1 MIMKEYKLVFTGT
14 TGAGKTTAIN
24 AISEVPAVK
33 TDVANTDSTLNKEFT
48 TVGLDFGQI
57 NLANGDRVRL
67 FGTPGQSR
75 FDFMWKILT
84 KDAFGLVILIDNSR
98 PEPLVD
104 LAVYLD
110 GFAQELVHTPCVIG
124 VGRTEDHPS
133 PSLDDFSSVLE
144 SRRFALP
151 VIPVDVRQPQDV
163 ILLIELLMAQAEADM
178 QEESLSQ

>member
-1 MIMKEYKLVFTGT
+1 MKEYKLVFTGT

-48 TVGLDFGQI
+48 TVGLDFGQL

-75 FDFMWKILT
+75 FDFMWKILI
-84 KDAFGLVILIDNSR
+84 KDAFGLIILIDNSR
-98 PEPLVD
+98 PDPLAD
-104 LAVYLD
+104 LDVYLD
-110 GFAQELVHTPCVIG
+110 GFARELTTTPCVIG
-124 VGRTEDHPS
+124 IGRTEEHQQ
-133 PSLDDFSSVLE
+133 PSLDDFATVLE
-144 SRRFALP
+144 RKGFALP
-151 VIPVDVRQPQDV
+151 IIPVDVRQPYDV

-178 QEESLSQ
+178 HEESLSP